1 MPSAFPEHTLN
12 AAEAS
17 LLVFC
22 LAVAGLLPPLSDRV
36 SDYPVL
42 VVLIAVVIASSL
54 VLHLTFVGLLAR
66 AMGRKA
72 TRFVV
77 GALLTLPIGSIVGL
91 VLLEWHRKVASAA
104 GSAPREA

>member
-1 MPSAFPEHTLN
+1 MSTSYPEHTLN

-22 LAVAGLLPPLSDRV
+22 LGVACLLPPLSNRL

-42 VVLIAVVIASSL
+42 VVLLAVVIASSL

-66 AMGRKA
+66 AMGHKA

-91 VLLEWHRKVASAA
+91 VLLEWQRKVTAA
-104 GSAPREA
+104 G